1 MAKTHNR
8 IEDLQQQMIED
19 LNQKI
24 EELTQENE
32 SLTAQLAI
40 EMAKSIVAEKRAEE
54 FEKLIE
60 ELKELKRDYLSKL
73 ALIEDI
79 KKKFE
84 KESQNILKEI
94 KRDFKK

>member
-32 SLTAQLAI
+32 SLAAQLAI
-40 EMAKSIVAEKRAEE
+40 EMAKSIEAENRTTEYS
-54 FEKLIE
+54 KLID

-73 ALIEDI
+73 SVLDDL
-79 KKKFE
+79 KKDFE
-84 KESQNILKEI
+84 KKSNGLLKEI
-94 KRDFKK
+94 RKIK